1 MEFIYGINPA
11 FEVIMSA
18 KRKIHEGFVCDTDKP
33 KIRKICSLL
42 ESRNIPVTHVAD
54 KGQLINMTGNKYHQG
69 IVLKVSNY
77 PYVPFDSLLGN
88 KRLLLLDNIEDP
100 QNLGAILRSAEVFG
114 FNCVLLSMRGTP
126 EVYPSVVKVS
136 SGATEHLKIA
146 NDHNANSFA
155 KKAKENGYTIISLDE
170 NGKHT
175 AQDIKAANPDKILL
189 VIGGEDKSVGQFIL
203 NESDFI
209 LGIQQKGRVN
219 SLNASVAAGVGM
231 YIISQV

>member
-11 FEVIMSA
+11 FEVIMTG
-18 KRKIHEGFVCDTDKP
+18 KRKIHEGFICDGSKP
-33 KIRKICSLL
+33 KLKKICSLL
-42 ESRNIPVTHVAD
+42 EARGIPVSHLER
-54 KGQLINMTGNKYHQG
+54 GRLIDMTGNKYHQG
-69 IVLKVSNY
+69 VVLKVSNY
-77 PYVPFDSLLGN
+77 PYVSFDSLLGN

-114 FNCVLLSMRGTP
+114 FKSVLLSMRGTP

-136 SGATEHLKIA
+136 SGATEHLLIA

-155 KKAKENGYTIISLDE
+155 TKAKENGFTIISLDQ
-170 NGKHT
+170 NGKNT
-175 AQDIKAANPDKILL
+175 FEEIKSANPEKILL

-209 LGIQQKGRVN
+209 LGIQQKGRIN

-231 YIISQV
+231 YIVSQI